1 MSFQQHTTIY
11 HGRGSH
17 AKGMHFYQTIQLPEL
32 QHQELMIPRNFVERY
47 WKDVSNP
54 ISLRLPNESECK
66 MFWVQRGDDIWLMNW
81 KNFARSLRCGDLL
94 VFQYNGGS
102 DFHIIILDDSKL
114 EIDYSSMK
122 CNGEENSNQVCKQE
136 ESDDDDC
143 VEIPNDI
150 VTPAATPQRTNID
163 KRKINMNSTQQ
174 KVSGKFIYVIR
185 FIYLFVA
192 KICF

>member
-1 MSFQQHTTIY
+1 MQ
-11 HGRGSH
+11 
-17 AKGMHFYQTIQLPEL
+17 
-32 QHQELMIPRNFVERY
+32 MIPRNFVERY